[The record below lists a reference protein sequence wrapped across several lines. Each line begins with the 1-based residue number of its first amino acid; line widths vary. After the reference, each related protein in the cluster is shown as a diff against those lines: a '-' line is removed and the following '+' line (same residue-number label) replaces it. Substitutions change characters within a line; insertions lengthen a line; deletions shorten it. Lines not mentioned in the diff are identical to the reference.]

1 MLRGAPPR
9 MATTGAG
16 LRLAS
21 TLAAAS
27 SRPLPFARAARSPLA
42 TASLGACSPAPSP
55 HITATAALLSR
66 ARAASTTTTSSNT
79 STAAAPEDDKAMD
92 WNTFFTLRKQ
102 RRRLQLVF
110 STVACLGGGTAGA
123 MFLSTGTLDGLVS
136 QLPLDPFIT
145 LGLMTF
151 SFAALGWLIGPI
163 IGTTVFYMFKRSIKK
178 VMTKK
183 EVQFFARVKK
193 NRVDPSSASASNPG
207 MFQESLTS
215 PRPQTPTI
223 ANLSSSSRLL
233 RREDLERR
241 RLPPVAQ
248 GPEGLQEEADHVHLV
263 VIRWMFFFSKT
274 KQ

>member
-1 MLRGAPPR
+1 MLVSRTATTLRAVAPR
-9 MATTGAG
+9 MATAGAG

-27 SRPLPFARAARSPLA
+27 PRPLPFARAVRSPLA
-42 TASLGACSPAPSP
+42 AGGLGACSPAPSP
-55 HITATAALLSR
+55 HTMATVTLLSR
-66 ARAASTTTTSSNT
+66 ARAASTTTTSNT
-79 STAAAPEDDKAMD
+79 STTTATPAAGDDKAMD

-123 MFLSTGTLDGLVS
+123 IFLSTGMLDGLVS

-178 VMTKK
+178 K

-193 NRVDPSSASASNPG
+193 NRVDPSSASASNPVPDFYG
-207 MFQESLTS
+207 EK
-215 PRPQTPTI
+215 I
-223 ANLSSSSRLL
+223 SS
-233 RREDLERR
+233 
-241 RLPPVAQ
+241 VAGYRQ
-248 GPEGLQEEADHVHLV
+248 WLKDQRAFRKKRTTF
-263 VIRWMFFFSKT
+263 IS
-274 KQ
+274 